1 MSFPQAEKSE
11 GFTLVITTTVQ
22 PDKVDEFLGHFWH
35 VFKLVSA
42 EPECLSFELFRFPDE
57 PNKLKWVENWSKSKE
72 WFLEV
77 RFQTC
82 LSHAV
87 PASSLPSL
95 VCPSIAWWA
104 FVVFDEGKR
113 RGRTRL

>member
-57 PNKLKWVENWSKSKE
+57 PNKLKWVENWAKSKE

-77 RFQTC
+77 RFRTFI
-82 LSHAV
+82 SHAV
-87 PASSLPSL
+87 SASSLPNLMRLGITYLVDVCSL
-95 VCPSIAWWA
+95 
-104 FVVFDEGKR
+104 
-113 RGRTRL
+113 